1 MIPNHLKN
9 ISEIIK
15 SSKNFEEIKIKCICN
30 CNRFWVYEFCEENKI
45 NTKFRFDE
53 IIRENNKL
61 YWVRRN
67 FFGRIVE
74 KVENKNE
81 FGHKQ
86 RKIVKV
92 ICEKCGLEYVIFD
105 NYKHGYDATFIET
118 KEDFLNDVEPNNFKK
133 LPTITR
139 SLYKDLSRVFL

>member
-53 IIRENNKL
+53 IIRENNKFL
-61 YWVRRN
+61 
-67 FFGRIVE
+67 
-74 KVENKNE
+74 
-81 FGHKQ
+81 
-86 RKIVKV
+86 
-92 ICEKCGLEYVIFD
+92 
-105 NYKHGYDATFIET
+105 T
-118 KEDFLNDVEPNNFKK
+118 KEGGIANGSK
-133 LPTITR
+133 
-139 SLYKDLSRVFL
+139 SYC